1 MSKANVDDLARAQ
14 QDITNYKSQLSALE
28 EKNNAEE
35 AVYEDLKQHIETAN
49 LEYNSRMNTILSET
63 QAILKSKGNKEI
75 SNLTFEYKYDKAQMF
90 SDFAKFIKDKT
101 GINEGDFKSVLNKRY
116 ADNELVFA
124 DELEAVCLNEAKSSK
139 SAEKIIKFL
148 YSNQRNRQLYNLNC
162 LLCLNDSIKY
172 EIFNTMYQG
181 KNLEDLSFGQRATAI
196 VLTLLLFGNKPLI
209 IDEPETHLDQR
220 FIANDLVNIIKQVKN
235 DKQII
240 FATHNA
246 NIVINSDA
254 EQIFI
259 LKMEDNNKTIINQ
272 MTIEDVYD
280 QKKKEEL
287 LLLEGSLEAFK
298 KREKKY
304 VI

>member
-1 MSKANVDDLARAQ
+1 
-14 QDITNYKSQLSALE
+14 
-28 EKNNAEE
+28 
-35 AVYEDLKQHIETAN
+35 
-49 LEYNSRMNTILSET
+49 
-63 QAILKSKGNKEI
+63 
-75 SNLTFEYKYDKAQMF
+75 
-90 SDFAKFIKDKT
+90 
-101 GINEGDFKSVLNKRY
+101 
-116 ADNELVFA
+116 
-124 DELEAVCLNEAKSSK
+124 
-139 SAEKIIKFL
+139 
-148 YSNQRNRQLYNLNC
+148 
-162 LLCLNDSIKY
+162 
-172 EIFNTMYQG
+172 MYQG